1 MMIKVVRLTSDSGDL
16 VGLDEQI
23 LQNGLH
29 SENLLCNIVL
39 HKVYFTISTSADC
52 LQDSEIALLHC

>member
-1 MMIKVVRLTSDSGDL
+1 MIKVVRLTSDASDL
-16 VGLDEQI
+16 VGLDKQI

-39 HKVYFTISTSADC
+39 YKVYFTISTPADC
-52 LQDSEIALLHC
+52 LQNSEIALLHC